1 MRDEGRQPAN
11 PAEAASRSPSSL
23 VPHPSSLHG
32 IAVEGLSIRQ
42 GAFALDGVSF
52 AVPAGAYAV
61 LMGRTGSGK
70 TTVLEAI
77 AGLRHPSAGR
87 VAMAGRDVTSLPPA
101 ARDAGYVP
109 QDAVLFKTMT
119 VRANL
124 AFGLTV
130 RHTPGAE
137 VESRVTELA
146 TELGLTHLLDR
157 RAVGLSGGEA
167 QRVALGRALAFRPA
181 VLLLD
186 EPLNAV
192 DEDTRER
199 LAAFLAAV
207 RARHAMTVLHVTHNR
222 AEADLLADT
231 VLRFEGGRVEPESP

>member
-1 MRDEGRQPAN
+1 MI
-11 PAEAASRSPSSL
+11 S
-23 VPHPSSLHG
+23 
-32 IAVEGLSIRQ
+32 VEGLSIRQ

-70 TTVLEAI
+70 TTVLEAV
-77 AGLRHPSAGR
+77 AGLRSPAAGR
-87 VAMAGRDVTSLPPA
+87 VVLGGRDVTALPPA
-101 ARDAGYVP
+101 ARDVGYVP

-124 AFGLTV
+124 AFALNV
-130 RHTPGAE
+130 RHAPGPEIDA
-137 VESRVTELA
+137 RVAELA
-146 TELGLTHLLDR
+146 DQLGVSHLLGR

-192 DEDTRER
+192 DEDTRDK
-199 LAAFLAAV
+199 LGAFLA
-207 RARHAMTVLHVTHNR
+207 RLRERHAMTVLHVTHNR
-222 AEADLLADT
+222 AEADALADV
-231 VLRFEGGRVEPESP
+231 VLRFEGGRIEPESP

>member
-1 MRDEGRQPAN
+1 
-11 PAEAASRSPSSL
+11 
-23 VPHPSSLHG
+23 V
-32 IAVEGLSIRQ
+32 IAVEGLSVRQ
-42 GAFALDGVSF
+42 GAFGLNGVTF

-70 TTVLEAI
+70 TTILEAV
-77 AGLRHPSAGR
+77 AGLRRVAAGR
-87 VAMAGRDVTSLPPA
+87 VTLAGRDVTTLPPA
-101 ARDAGYVP
+101 ARDVGYVP

-124 AFGLTV
+124 AFALTV
-130 RHTPGAE
+130 RHTPVAE
-137 VESRVTELA
+137 VDARVNELA
-146 TELGLTHLLDR
+146 VPLGLTHLLDR

-199 LAAFLAAV
+199 LVPLLTAV
-207 RARHAMTVLHVTHNR
+207 RAEHAMTVLHVTHNR
-222 AEADLLADT
+222 AEADLLGDLI
-231 VLRFEGGRVEPESP
+231 LRFENGRLSSEPPRGA